1 MSVETRRSVRAKV
14 RRALLRGLADAAP
27 VVIAVVAMGGAF
39 VVATKTL
46 EGSLRDALL
55 GAVVGGFVTLITT
68 LTAEEMRARAD
79 RREAERSVIVA
90 IAHEL
95 TADQAELQ
103 RMTDSAAHVYL
114 TLLPNKMWDR
124 LEVELGRLW
133 PPNDGDDVAKLAE
146 IYWDLGQKNVG
157 LRALGAPAD
166 ESASANA
173 VALPA
178 DIVGAMGDLRKEIET
193 GKTILRRR
201 YERLQ

>member
-1 MSVETRRSVRAKV
+1 MSVETRRSERAKV
-14 RRALLRGLADAAP
+14 RRALLRGLADVAP

-55 GAVVGGFVTLITT
+55 GAVTGGFVTLITT
-68 LTAEEMRARAD
+68 LTVEEMRSRAD

-95 TADQAELQ
+95 TAAQAELQ

-133 PPNDGDDVAKLAE
+133 PPDDGDDVAKLAE

-166 ESASANA
+166 GSASANA

-193 GKTILRRR
+193 GKTILRLR